1 MFIHTKLLIHFGED
15 KTKSKLFSKTKRLK
29 EINISFAG
37 YSIKQDDAV
46 QHLRCNLHSKLSG
59 EVMTSIALRKVNA
72 KLKFLYW
79 QSRYLTPSIRTLL
92 YNGLIQPQ
100 FDYGCS
106 SWSPLL
112 KKKLKIKLPKDQNKY
127 IPFGLLPR
135 SRIDRSHFRKIKWLP
150 ASDRVEHCS
159 TNIPALL
166 WNV

>member
-1 MFIHTKLLIHFGED
+1 
-15 KTKSKLFSKTKRLK
+15 
-29 EINISFAG
+29 
-37 YSIKQDDAV
+37 
-46 QHLRCNLHSKLSG
+46 
-59 EVMTSIALRKVNA
+59 MTSIALRKVNA

-79 QSRYLTPSIRTLL
+79 QSRYLTPSIITLL

-135 SRIDRSHFRKIKWLP
+135 SRIDQSHFRKIKWLP
-150 ASDRVEHCS
+150 ASDTVEHCIANS
-159 TNIPALL
+159 AFKC
-166 WNV
+166 